1 MRNERQIRAMPCD
14 YQARDEN
21 GEKYIEAYFAVFD
34 SVYEIW
40 PGATESVHRDAF
52 DETLQEDDIRCLIDH
67 DTRLVL
73 GRNRAGTFELRTDA
87 HGLWGRVKINPQDQ
101 DALNLYARVQR
112 GDVSQCSFG
121 FEILDEETEYRE
133 DGTVHWT
140 IKKVR
145 MYEGSICTF
154 PAYKET
160 LAQARAEERRQI
172 EERKAQAFRE
182 KIMRRLKKHGA

>member
-1 MRNERQIRAMPCD
+1 MRDERQIRAMPCD
-14 YQARDEN
+14 YRARDEN

-52 DETLQEDDIRCLIDH
+52 NETLEEDDIRCLIDH

-87 HGLWGRVKINPQDQ
+87 HGLWGRVKINQQDQ

-121 FEILDEETEYRE
+121 FEILDEETEYKD

-140 IKKVR
+140 IKKVK

-160 LAQARAEERRQI
+160 MAQARAEERRQI